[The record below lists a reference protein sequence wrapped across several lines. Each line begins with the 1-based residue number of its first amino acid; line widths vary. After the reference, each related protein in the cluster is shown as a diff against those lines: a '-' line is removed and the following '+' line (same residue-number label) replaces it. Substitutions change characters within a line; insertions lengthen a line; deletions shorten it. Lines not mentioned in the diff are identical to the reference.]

1 LKKFDLEAYVRRRL
15 QELRGQQPEHRPL
28 DQYICRYTTERIRQL
43 QGKQTYNL
51 LSADVDQQM
60 TLRMREWRLENE
72 LRERKLSLD
81 NRKLGSYT
89 VATMEDKSGKS

>member
-1 LKKFDLEAYVRRRL
+1 MKKFDLEAYVRRRL
-15 QELRGQQPEHRPL
+15 QELRGQQPDPRPM
-28 DQYICRYTTERIRQL
+28 DQYVRRYTSARIRQL
-43 QGKQTYNL
+43 QGKQPYNL
-51 LSADVDQQM
+51 LSVDVDQQM

-89 VATMEDKSGKS
+89 VVTMEDKGGKS